1 MNGALRK
8 FERDAVIFLVRHL
21 IYGAA
26 GGFLFG
32 GLILYFDVAGLRSL
46 ALASEDRWL
55 VLGMLFFGLFVTFGS
70 LGMAVG
76 IMSLGR
82 DDN

>member
-1 MNGALRK
+1 MQK
-8 FERDAVIFLVRHL
+8 FEREALLFLLLHL
-21 IYGAA
+21 AYGTV

-32 GLILYFDVAGLRSL
+32 ALVLWLDLAGLRTL
-46 ALASEDRWL
+46 AFNSGEPWL

-70 LGMAVG
+70 VGMAVG

-82 DDN
+82 DEN